1 MFLSAKS
8 HLPKFK
14 KLLVV
19 HFWHKDLHLLIFI
32 SDCLDPFRQKFKS
45 LFLAWFIY
53 LSMHLSR
60 LCVCLALWNF
70 LLSFLD
76 Y

>member
-19 HFWHKDLHLLIFI
+19 HFWQKYLHLFIFI
-32 SDCLDPFRQKFKS
+32 SDSLDPFRQKFKS
-45 LFLAWFIY
+45 LFLVWFIY
-53 LSMHLSR
+53 LFKLD
-60 LCVCLALWNF
+60 CVSVWHSGTF
-70 LLSFLD
+70 S
-76 Y
+76 YPS

>member
-19 HFWHKDLHLLIFI
+19 HFWQKDLHPLIFI
-32 SDCLDPFRQKFKS
+32 SDSLDPFYQKFKS
-45 LFLAWFIY
+45 LFLFWFIY
-53 LSMHLSR
+53 LFMRTR

-70 LLSFLD
+70 FLSF